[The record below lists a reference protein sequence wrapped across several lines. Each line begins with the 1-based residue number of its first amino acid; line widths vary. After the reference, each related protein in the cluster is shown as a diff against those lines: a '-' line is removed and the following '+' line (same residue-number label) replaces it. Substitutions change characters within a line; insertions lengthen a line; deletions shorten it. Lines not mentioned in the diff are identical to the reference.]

1 MDGAAPQT
9 FYVIRDFYV
18 LPLKQHLMVSVAT
31 IVVAPLGT
39 YAYDIELSNLCDE
52 VLLEKEHSYNSWLL
66 KETT

>member
-9 FYVIRDFYV
+9 FYDIRGFYV
-18 LPLKQHLMVSVAT
+18 LPLRQHLMVSVAT

-52 VLLEKEHSYNSWLL
+52 DRWSLSKNS
-66 KETT
+66 